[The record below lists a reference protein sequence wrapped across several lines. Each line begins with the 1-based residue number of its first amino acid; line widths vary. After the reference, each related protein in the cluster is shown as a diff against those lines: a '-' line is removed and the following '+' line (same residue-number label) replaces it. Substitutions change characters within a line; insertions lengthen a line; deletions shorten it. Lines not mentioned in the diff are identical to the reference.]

1 MDRYTGSFVR
11 KEERVDGLKGYRR
24 EAGVFFE
31 SELTERDRDCLLVD
45 TASERL
51 SVGKGVGGDRDW

>member
-31 SELTERDRDCLLVD
+31 SELTARDRHCLLVNA
-45 TASERL
+45 ASDCP
-51 SVGKGVGGDRDW
+51 SVRA